1 MSVKLKKTLFRSF
14 LRWNKQP
21 AVINS
26 TFTLNPSE
34 FGLDGLLPPDM
45 IRVQN
50 REDVYKAITYCF
62 KNSANDSKNIDI
74 AFNCLRKL
82 NELDKQFKL
91 HLSQTADDER
101 PGPVDT
107 PLFKGKVEYVDV
119 NAQLLDASSTS
130 RQLPLFLLDGAFFPQ
145 GSTSLHIFEPKYL

>member
-1 MSVKLKKTLFRSF
+1 
-14 LRWNKQP
+14 
-21 AVINS
+21 VINS

-34 FGLDGLLPPDM
+34 YGLDGLLPLDM

-50 REDVYKAITYCF
+50 RADVYKAVTYCF
-62 KNSANDSKNIDI
+62 KNAPDDSKNIDI

-82 NELDKQFKL
+82 NELDMQFKL
-91 HLSQTADDER
+91 NLSEKADDEDQ

-107 PLFKGKVEYVDV
+107 PLFKEKVEYVDV
-119 NAQLLDASSTS
+119 NAQILEPSPTS

-145 GSTSLHIFEPKYL
+145 GSTSLHIFEPRYL